1 MGTVVICLLHSS
13 MIAFILLSVFAFSHA
28 HPQHCKQVKKS
39 VWEDVCEPFIEKKC
53 YTNVH
58 QQCHEVPSPDCKAIV
73 DDIKDHKCLH
83 VEDVVCDIDEHV
95 HTKEV
100 HDKYVREHCREEKET
115 VCDVVHDVTVKTDH
129 HMDCIEVKSVECW
142 EEKKVVNE
150 KKCIFSWEFDCPKH
164 HDEHGHKEHKCH
176 KKPLKKCKNIPKTM
190 HEKRCKPKMENICEK
205 LAVVLPHPVKGEKCH
220 PVPTKK
226 CEAETKMVSKPVKKY
241 SYTKQCKPVPRELC
255 DKVLKQK
262 LRPVCHEVS
271 GQKCHYKP
279 EKHCNEEKRHH
290 CYKKEK
296 VVFETVCK
304 PKY

>member
-1 MGTVVICLLHSS
+1 MGTVIIFLLCSS
-13 MIAFILLSVFAFSHA
+13 MIAFILLSVFSLA
-28 HPQHCKQVKKS
+28 HSEHCKQVKKS

-53 YTNVH
+53 YTSVH
-58 QQCHEVPSPDCKAIV
+58 QQCHPVPSPDCKAIV

-176 KKPLKKCKNIPKTM
+176 KKPVKKCKT
-190 HEKRCKPKMENICEK
+190 
-205 LAVVLPHPVKGEKCH
+205 
-220 PVPTKK
+220 
-226 CEAETKMVSKPVKKY
+226 ETKMVSKPVKKF

-296 VVFETVCK
+296 VVFETVCQ

>member
-1 MGTVVICLLHSS
+1 MGT
-13 MIAFILLSVFAFSHA
+13 SVFNFHLLIMYAVFFLPLLALSYG

-53 YTNVH
+53 YTSVH
-58 QQCHEVPSPDCKAIV
+58 QQCHPVPSPDCKAVV

-100 HDKYVREHCREEKET
+100 HDKYVREHCHEGKET

-129 HMDCIEVKSVECW
+129 HVDCLEVKSVECW

-176 KKPLKKCKNIPKTM
+176 KRSARTFPRPCMRRGASPRWRRSVKNWLLSFPTLSRERSVTLSLPRSVRLKPRWCPSL
-190 HEKRCKPKMENICEK
+190 
-205 LAVVLPHPVKGEKCH
+205 
-220 PVPTKK
+220 
-226 CEAETKMVSKPVKKY
+226 
-241 SYTKQCKPVPRELC
+241 
-255 DKVLKQK
+255 
-262 LRPVCHEVS
+262 
-271 GQKCHYKP
+271 
-279 EKHCNEEKRHH
+279 
-290 CYKKEK
+290 
-296 VVFETVCK
+296 
-304 PKY
+304 

>member
-1 MGTVVICLLHSS
+1 MGT
-13 MIAFILLSVFAFSHA
+13 SVFNFHLLIMYAVFFLPLLALSYG

-39 VWEDVCEPFIEKKC
+39 VWEDVCEPFIERKC

-73 DDIKDHKCLH
+73 EDIKDHKCLH

-100 HDKYVREHCREEKET
+100 LDKYVREHCREEKET

-142 EEKKVVNE
+142 EEKKVV
-150 KKCIFSWEFDCPKH
+150 
-164 HDEHGHKEHKCH
+164 
-176 KKPLKKCKNIPKTM
+176 
-190 HEKRCKPKMENICEK
+190 HEKRCKPKMEKICEK
-205 LAVVLPHPVKGEKCH
+205 LAVVLPYPVKGEKCH
-220 PVPTKK
+220 PVPIKQ
-226 CEAETKMVSKPVKKY
+226 CEAEAKMVSKPVNKY

-262 LRPVCHEVS
+262 LRPVCREVS

-296 VVFETVCK
+296 VVLETVCK
-304 PKY
+304 SKY